1 MIYKNEIASKV
12 AEYLLEIQ
20 AIKLSPN
27 NLFTWASGIQSPI
40 YCDNRLTLS
49 FPVVRSYL
57 KTQFSEIVKQHFADT
72 DMIVGVAT
80 AGIAHGAL
88 LADALDLPFA
98 YIRSSAKAHGMQNL
112 IEGKIHENAKVIIV
126 EDLISTGGSSLKA
139 VDAVREAGA
148 EVNAML
154 GIFTYGFA
162 QAELNF
168 EAKKCKLYTLS
179 DFDHLL
185 AFAESKK
192 LFTDSELAF
201 MKNWKQNSL

>member
-1 MIYKNEIASKV
+1 MIYNNEIASKV

-27 NLFTWASGIQSPI
+27 DLFTWASGKQSPI

-49 FPVVRSYL
+49 FQKVRNLIKESFAQL
-57 KTQFSEIVKQHFADT
+57 VKEKYPEADLV
-72 DMIVGVAT
+72 VGVAT

-98 YIRSSAKAHGMQNL
+98 YIRSKAKGHGMQNL
-112 IEGKIHENAKVIIV
+112 IEGQINAGAKVIVV

-148 EVNAML
+148 EVLSMFA
-154 GIFTYGFA
+154 IFTYGFQNA
-162 QAELNF
+162 VDNF
-168 EAKKCKLYTLS
+168 ENADCPFYTLS

-185 AFAESKK
+185 KFAVDNN
-192 LFTDSELAF
+192 LFPEAELKF
-201 MKNWKQNSL
+201 MADWKAKA

>member
-1 MIYKNEIASKV
+1 MIYNDDIASKV

-27 NLFTWASGIQSPI
+27 DLFTWASGKQSPI

-49 FPVVRSYL
+49 FPQVRNLIKDSFAAL
-57 KTQFSEIVKQHFADT
+57 VKDKYAEADLV
-72 DMIVGVAT
+72 VGVAT

-98 YIRSSAKAHGMQNL
+98 YIRAKPKGHGLQNL
-112 IEGKIHENAKVIIV
+112 VEGQINAGAKVIVV

-148 EVNAML
+148 EVLSMFA
-154 GIFTYGFA
+154 IFTYGF
-162 QAELNF
+162 QNSIDNF
-168 EAKKCKLYTLS
+168 KNADCPFYTLS

-185 AFAESKK
+185 KFAVENK
-192 LFTDSELAF
+192 LFKEKDLTF
-201 MKNWKQNSL
+201 MAEWKKSM

>member
-1 MIYKNEIASKV
+1 MIYNVDIASKV

-27 NLFTWASGIQSPI
+27 EMFTWASGKQSPI

-49 FPVVRSYL
+49 FSKVRTYIKES
-57 KTQFSEIVKQHFADT
+57 FADLVKT
-72 DMIVGVAT
+72 KYPEADLVVGVAT

-98 YIRSSAKAHGMQNL
+98 YIRSKAKGHGMQNL
-112 IEGKIHENAKVIIV
+112 IEGQIKAGAKAIVV

-139 VDAVREAGA
+139 VDAIREADA
-148 EVNAML
+148 EVLTML
-154 GIFTYGFA
+154 AIFTYGF
-162 QAELNF
+162 QNAEDNF
-168 EAKKCKLYTLS
+168 KNADCTFHTLS

-185 AFAESKK
+185 KFAVENK
-192 LFTDSELAF
+192 LFPKEELDF
-201 MKNWKQNSL
+201 MARWKAGA

>member
-1 MIYKNEIASKV
+1 MIYNDDIASKV

-27 NLFTWASGIQSPI
+27 EMFTWASGKQSPI

-49 FPVVRSYL
+49 FPKVRNLIKAS
-57 KTQFSEIVKQHFADT
+57 FAQLVEEKYPEADLV
-72 DMIVGVAT
+72 VGVAT

-98 YIRSSAKAHGMQNL
+98 YIRAKAKGHGLQNL
-112 IEGKIHENAKVIIV
+112 VEGKINAGAKVVVV

-148 EVNAML
+148 EVLSMFA
-154 GIFTYGFA
+154 IFTYGFENA
-162 QAELNF
+162 VENF
-168 EAKKCKLYTLS
+168 KKADCPFYTLS
-179 DFDHLL
+179 DFDNLL
-185 AFAESKK
+185 KFAIENKLFAEKELKFMADWKK
-192 LFTDSELAF
+192 S
-201 MKNWKQNSL
+201 M